1 MINHLLLLLQR
12 QRFMK
17 RAFMR
22 ACCAFRRLKP
32 ILSFVHGAYAWLATS
47 QESRNSSWPISHFPG
62 HARGPTFIGLVAC
75 LGYSCLDCLVSQT
88 LILTT
93 HTCMSHYNDNCC
105 TTKPR
110 SQLNHRACAVRA
122 GCSCRVPAHSN
133 KARRGTRL
141 SACSLTLQYRRA
153 CRHASKNI
161 CSITFAACRHASHN
175 RPSAPGEPAKHLLR
189 PQL

>member
-1 MINHLLLLLQR
+1 MIAAAKIHE
-12 QRFMK
+12 
-17 RAFMR
+17 
-22 ACCAFRRLKP
+22 ACFHACVLC
-32 ILSFVHGAYAWLATS
+32 LSPAQAYSFLCLSCLCLACYLAACQDT
-47 QESRNSSWPISHFPG
+47 P
-62 HARGPTFIGLVAC
+62 RGQLAMSLDMHEDQPFIGLVAC

-88 LILTT
+88 LIPTM
-93 HTCMSHYNDNCC
+93 HTCMSHYNDNCY

-110 SQLNHRACAVRA
+110 SQLNHRACAIRA
-122 GCSCRVPAHSN
+122 ACSCRVPAHSN

-175 RPSAPGEPAKHLLR
+175 RPSAPREPAKHLLR